1 MKRAQRRIAEGIL
14 FTDMYQLTM
23 AQMFYRH
30 GIHEKTVQFDHFY
43 RANPDY
49 GKHEAGFC
57 INAGLEW
64 LLDWM
69 KDARFREKD
78 IQYLRKHKAR
88 QSGKSLFKEDFL
100 QYLLE
105 YGNFDNITLR
115 AIPEGRVVH
124 PNVPLT
130 TVQGPFAM
138 AQILESPL
146 LNFLNYQTLIATKAA
161 RIHVAGK
168 GRPLLEFGMRRAQ
181 GLGSLAGTRAA
192 LIGGA
197 DFSSNTGISY
207 ALGNPPSGTHAH
219 CMVQAFMALG
229 HDELDAFRAY
239 ADVYP
244 DDCLLLV
251 DTINTLESGLPN
263 AIKVFEELRRKGHEP
278 VGIRLDSGDLAYLA
292 IQSAKMLN
300 KAGFEDAVIVLSNAL
315 DELVIWQIV
324 TQIREEASQNDV
336 DPDKLINRLVYGVG
350 TGLITSEGA
359 SALDG
364 VYKLV
369 SIEKNGELFPAMKLS
384 GAKEKILNPGNK
396 KIWRIYDVRGKA
408 TADLIAM
415 YDEDLRNRDQI
426 TLHHLIEHTKKRT
439 LLRNEIS
446 ELEELHIDILKDGK
460 LVYELPTLEQ
470 IRKTRIKDI
479 DSLDP
484 GVKRFVNPHFYHVS
498 LSKKLWDTKEQL
510 VEKLK
515 A

>member
-23 AQMFYRH
+23 AQMFFKQ

-43 RANPDY
+43 RANPNY

-69 KDARFREKD
+69 KDARFRDKD
-78 IQYLRKHKAR
+78 VAYLRKHKAR
-88 QSGKSLFKEDFL
+88 KSGKLLFDEDFL

-130 TVQGPFAM
+130 TVQGPFAI

-146 LNFLNYQTLIATKAA
+146 LNYLNYQTLVATKAA
-161 RIHVAGK
+161 RINVAGK
-168 GRPLLEFGMRRAQ
+168 GRPLLEFGLRRAQ

-197 DFSSNTGISY
+197 DFSSNAGISY
-207 ALGNPPSGTHAH
+207 ALGNAPRGTHAH

-229 HDELDAFRAY
+229 YTELDAFRAY

-263 AIKVFEELRRKGHEP
+263 AIKVFEELRSKGHEP

-300 KAGFEDAVIVLSNAL
+300 KAGFRDAVIVLSNAL

-324 TQIREEASQNDV
+324 TQIREEAVQNDV
-336 DPDKLINRLVYGVG
+336 DPDNLVNRLVYGVG

-369 SIEKNGELFPAMKLS
+369 AIEKNGELFPAMKLS
-384 GAKEKILNPGNK
+384 GAKEKILNPGYK
-396 KIWRIYDVRGKA
+396 KIWRIYDTRGKA
-408 TADLIAM
+408 TADLIALH
-415 YDEDLRNRDQI
+415 DEDLRNRDQI
-426 TLHHLIEHTKKRT
+426 TLLHPIEHTKRRT
-439 LLRNEIS
+439 LQKNEIS
-446 ELEELHIDILKDGK
+446 ELEELHVDILKDGK
-460 LVYELPTLEQ
+460 LVYDLPTLEE
-470 IRKTRIKDI
+470 IRETRKKDI
-479 DSLDP
+479 DRLDP

-498 LSKKLWDTKEQL
+498 LSNKLWNAKEKL
-510 VEKLK
+510 VEKMR